1 MAGVMYPIVLLCV
14 CVFFKRL
21 LCCACIL
28 QMRNKPSQFL
38 IQIKVYFF
46 LSDKVLKNKAIKIA
60 IDPKYDDY
68 QRG

>member
-1 MAGVMYPIVLLCV
+1 
-14 CVFFKRL
+14 
-21 LCCACIL
+21 
-28 QMRNKPSQFL
+28 MRNKPSQFL
-38 IQIKVYFF
+38 IQIKVNFF